1 MYKSLMKKAALA
13 LTLVASAAVAQA
25 ETFNIGALSDTYQNN
40 VDVSGSFED
49 TYTFTLPSQFTG
61 LTGSYFAVDYVGM
74 GLTTTLTVGESLPWT
89 RSAFGTVTVELPI
102 NDNQSGL
109 NVASYESTFNLT
121 PGGTYWFKLSGY
133 GEAASYTVTLAPVP
147 EPETYALLLAGLG
160 LMGAVARRRQ
170 SK

>member
-13 LTLVASAAVAQA
+13 LTLLASAAVAQA
-25 ETFNIGALSDTYQNN
+25 ATFNIGALGNTYQNS

-49 TYTFTLPSQFTG
+49 LYTFTLPSQFTG
-61 LTGSYFAVDYVGM
+61 LTGSYFAVDYVGL
-74 GLTTTLTVGESLPWT
+74 GLDTYLTVGQGAPGVGS
-89 RSAFGTVTVELPI
+89 TVPLPI
-102 NDNQSGL
+102 TGSLSGL
-109 NVASYESTFNLT
+109 NVASYQSTFNLT
-121 PGGTYWFKLSGY
+121 AGGAYWFKLSGY

>member
-1 MYKSLMKKAALA
+1 MYKSLVKKAALA
-13 LTLVASAAVAQA
+13 LALVASAAVAQA
-25 ETFNIGALSDTYQNN
+25 ATFNIGALGNTYQNT
-40 VDVSGSFED
+40 VEVSGTFD
-49 TYTFTLPSQFTG
+49 DLYTFTLPSQFTG
-61 LTGSYFAVDYVGM
+61 VTGGYFAVDYVGS
-74 GLTTTLTVGESLPWT
+74 GLDTYLTVGQG
-89 RSAFGTVTVELPI
+89 SAIPLPI
-102 NDNQSGL
+102 TGSLSGL
-109 NVASYESTFNLT
+109 DVASYQSTFNLT

>member
-1 MYKSLMKKAALA
+1 VYKSLMKKAALA

-25 ETFNIGALSDTYQNN
+25 ATFNIGALSDTYQNN
-40 VDVSGSFED
+40 VNVSGSFED

-74 GLTTTLTVGESLPWT
+74 GLTTRLTVGEFGPWA
-89 RSAFGTVTVELPI
+89 RSAFGTMTVDLPI
-102 NDNQSGL
+102 NSNQSGL
-109 NVASYESTFNLT
+109 DVASYESTFNLT
-121 PGGTYWFKLSGY
+121 PGGSYWFKLSGY

>member
-13 LTLVASAAVAQA
+13 LTLAASLAAAQA
-25 ETFNIGALSDTYQNN
+25 STFNIGPLENTYQNS
-40 VDVSGSFED
+40 VDVSGTFED
-49 TYTFTLPSQFTG
+49 IYTFTLPSQFTG
-61 LTGSYFAVDYVGM
+61 VTGGYFAVDYA
-74 GLTTTLTVGESLPWT
+74 GLGLGTYLTVGQGAPGSG
-89 RSAFGTVTVELPI
+89 FTVSLPI
-102 NDNQSGL
+102 NGSLSGL
-109 NVASYESTFNLT
+109 GVASYQSTFSLA
-121 PGGTYWFKLSGY
+121 PGGSYWFQLSGY

>member
-1 MYKSLMKKAALA
+1 MYTSLVKKAALA

-25 ETFNIGALSDTYQNN
+25 ATFNIGPLSNTYQNN

-49 TYTFTLPSQFTG
+49 TYTFTLPGQFTG

-74 GLTTTLTVGESLPWT
+74 GLDTYLTVGQGSAISLPIT
-89 RSAFGTVTVELPI
+89 GNL
-102 NDNQSGL
+102 SGL
-109 NVASYESTFNLT
+109 DVASYQSTFNLT

>member
-1 MYKSLMKKAALA
+1 MKKAALA

-25 ETFNIGALSDTYQNN
+25 ATFNIGALGNTYQNT
-40 VDVSGSFED
+40 VAVSGVFED
-49 TYTFTLPSQFTG
+49 LYTFTLPSQFTG

-74 GLTTTLTVGESLPWT
+74 GLTTTLTVGESAPWT
-89 RSAFGTVTVELPI
+89 RSAFGTVTVDLPI

-109 NVASYESTFNLT
+109 NVASYESTFNFT
-121 PGGTYWFKLSGY
+121 PGGSYWFKLSGY

>member
-1 MYKSLMKKAALA
+1 MKKAALA
-13 LTLVASAAVAQA
+13 LTLLASAAVAQA
-25 ETFNIGALSDTYQNN
+25 ATFNIGALGNTYQNS

-49 TYTFTLPSQFTG
+49 LYTFTLPSQFTG
-61 LTGSYFAVDYVGM
+61 LTGSYFAVDYVGL
-74 GLTTTLTVGESLPWT
+74 GLDTYLTVGQGAPGVGS
-89 RSAFGTVTVELPI
+89 TVPLPI
-102 NDNQSGL
+102 TGSLSGL
-109 NVASYESTFNLT
+109 NVASYQSTFNLT
-121 PGGTYWFKLSGY
+121 AGGAYWFKLSGY

>member
-1 MYKSLMKKAALA
+1 VYKSLMKKAALA
-13 LTLVASAAVAQA
+13 LTLLASAAVAQA
-25 ETFNIGALSDTYQNN
+25 ATFNIGALGNTYQNS

-49 TYTFTLPSQFTG
+49 LYTFTLPSQFTG
-61 LTGSYFAVDYVGM
+61 LTGSYFAVDYVGL
-74 GLTTTLTVGESLPWT
+74 GLDTYLTVGQGAPGVGPT
-89 RSAFGTVTVELPI
+89 GPLPI
-102 NDNQSGL
+102 TGSLSGL
-109 NVASYESTFNLT
+109 NVASYQSTFNLT
-121 PGGTYWFKLSGY
+121 AGGAYWFKLSGY

>member
-25 ETFNIGALSDTYQNN
+25 ATFNIGALGNTYQNT
-40 VDVSGSFED
+40 VAVSGVFED
-49 TYTFTLPSQFTG
+49 LYTFTLPSQFTG
-61 LTGSYFAVDYVGM
+61 LTGSYFAVDYVGL
-74 GLTTTLTVGESLPWT
+74 GLDTYLTVGQGAPGVGST
-89 RSAFGTVTVELPI
+89 IALPI
-102 NDNQSGL
+102 TGIVNDV

-121 PGGTYWFKLSGY
+121 PGETYWFQLSGH
-133 GEAASYTVTLAPVP
+133 GLAATYTVTLAPVP